1 MPEKAFIDIRS
12 LTKWYKNAQEPAID
26 QIDLQI
32 GKGEIFGLL
41 GPNGAGKTTTIS
53 ILCDQIQAT
62 SGNIFINGKNQETE
76 KEEIKKIIGVVPQ
89 DIALFSK
96 LTAAENL
103 QFFGKMYGLNG
114 KLLKQRI
121 EESLLEFRLI
131 EKKNKLVNTFSGGM
145 KRRINLIAGLLHKP
159 QILFLDEPT
168 VGIDVQSKTVIIEYL
183 KSLNK
188 NEGTSIVYTSHMMD
202 EAENLCSSIAILDKG
217 KIITQGKTSEL
228 TSRFPGSD
236 KLEDIFLIL
245 TGKNLRD

>member
-1 MPEKAFIDIRS
+1 MVERAFIDIRG

-26 QIDLQI
+26 KLDLQI
-32 GKGEIFGLL
+32 DKGEIFGLL

-62 SGNIFINGKNQETE
+62 SGTIYIDGKNQESD

-121 EESLLEFRLI
+121 EESLLEFGLI

-188 NEGTSIVYTSHMMD
+188 NEGTTIVYTSHMME

-228 TSRFPGSD
+228 TNRFPGTD